1 MRAALSIG
9 LPGTTDAAILRAL
22 APRLERLGL
31 DALWL
36 NDVPGGDSLAGL
48 RAVAEVTERLGLAT
62 GVIPLD
68 RRPVEKLDLA
78 GIPAERTTIG
88 IGSGGARHPLGLV
101 ADGIAALRARTDAAI
116 AVGALGPR
124 MRRLA
129 ARRADAVV
137 LNWLTP
143 TAAAHAM
150 ADLRRDAG
158 DRADAPRGVVYVRTI
173 VDGAARAALQRE
185 ADRYGSI
192 ASYAANFARLGVSP
206 IDATIDRGSTLAA
219 YDVVDEVVL
228 RAITVGGTLEELD
241 QFAEEAARWRS
252 AATPSEGWH
261 PTEPRL
267 RGRWKRGP

>member
-9 LPGTTDAAILRAL
+9 LPGTTDAAILRRL
-22 APRLERLGL
+22 APRLERLGF

-68 RRPVEKLDLA
+68 RRPVEKLDLG

-101 ADGIAALRARTDAAI
+101 ADGIAALRARTDASV

-129 ARRADAVV
+129 ARQADAVV

-150 ADLRRDAG
+150 DDLRRDAG
-158 DRADAPRGVVYVRTI
+158 DRAGAPRGVLYVRTI

-185 ADRYGSI
+185 ADRYGSY

-206 IDATIDRGSTLAA
+206 IDATIDRGSAMTA

-228 RAITVGGTLEELD
+228 RAITAGGTLEELE
-241 QFAEEAARWRS
+241 QFADEAASWRGV
-252 AATPSEGWH
+252 ATPSEAEH
-261 PTEPRL
+261 PSESHV
-267 RGRWKRGP
+267 RGRWR

>member
-1 MRAALSIG
+1 MRSALSIG
-9 LPGTTDAAILRAL
+9 LPGTTDVAILRAL
-22 APRLERLGL
+22 APRIERLGF
-31 DALWL
+31 ASLWL

-48 RAVAEVTERLGLAT
+48 RAVAEVTDRLGLAT

-68 RRPVEKLDLA
+68 RRPVEKLDLS
-78 GIPAERTTIG
+78 GLPPERTTIG
-88 IGSGGARHPLGLV
+88 IGSGGTRHPLGLV
-101 ADGIAALRARTDAAI
+101 SDGIAALRARTGAAI

-129 ARRADAVV
+129 AREADAVV

-150 ADLRRDAG
+150 EDLRRDAG
-158 DRADAPRGVVYVRTI
+158 ERADAVRGVLYVRTI

-185 ADRYGSI
+185 ADRYGSY

-206 IDATIDRGSTLAA
+206 IDATIDRGATLAA

-228 RAITVGGTLEELD
+228 RAITVGGTRAELEE
-241 QFAEEAARWRS
+241 FADGAARWR
-252 AATPSEGWH
+252 AAASSSQG
-261 PTEPRL
+261 
-267 RGRWKRGP
+267 

>member
-9 LPGTTDAAILRAL
+9 LPGSTDAAVLRAL
-22 APRLERLGL
+22 APRIERLGF

-48 RAVAEVTERLGLAT
+48 RVLASVTERLGLAT

-68 RRPVEKLDLA
+68 RRPAASLDLV
-78 GIPAERTTIG
+78 GLPAERTTLG
-88 IGSGGARHPLGLV
+88 IGSGRSAHPLAAIEAGV
-101 ADGIAALRARTDAAI
+101 ATLRSMTDAAI

-129 ARRADAVV
+129 AEQADAVL

-143 TAAAHAM
+143 TAAAEAM

-158 DRADAPRGVVYVRTI
+158 GRAVRGVLYVRTI
-173 VDGAARAALQRE
+173 AEDAARDALERE
-185 ADRYGSI
+185 AARYDDVPT
-192 ASYAANFARLGVSP
+192 YAANFARHGMRA
-206 IDATIDRGSTLAA
+206 IDATIDDTDGLHR

-228 RAITVGGTLEELD
+228 RAITAGGSLAELER
-241 QFAEEAARWRS
+241 FVEATARWR
-252 AATPSEGWH
+252 
-261 PTEPRL
+261 
-267 RGRWKRGP
+267 